1 MTPKSEILDNLIATI
16 VENTVGDVT
25 ATDILTV
32 FQQII
37 DSYLHQEDSINH
49 NDLANL
55 NLDDYKHLTAIQ
67 LTALETIISTY
78 ADKIDTTDAQTLANT
93 AESNSNA
100 YADSVSSN
108 AENNAKSYADT
119 LVVGLLDDRGNYDA
133 SVDLFPSSGGSGT
146 AGAIK
151 KGDLWTVSVSGTL
164 GGVDVSIGDAIRA
177 LSDTPGQTSA
187 NWNITENNLGYVPE
201 NSLNKKTDIEA
212 NKTSNTFF
220 APIKAIYDWAVGLFQ
235 PMLVSGTNIKT
246 INGNSILGSGDL
258 LLDGVFGIPDSN
270 GKYTFYSSLTLAF
283 ASASNGQ
290 VVEMFADYTETGAV
304 TVTFPVGVSL
314 QGNGHT
320 YKHTH
325 ASATHTFKFNQSDKY
340 NVKNLTIE
348 RTNATAGAIVLLGT
362 PDLYG
367 GQPAISVYVIADG
380 LTIKTNRYATYG
392 SGTAVFDIVGANIFL
407 SGSGQVYSSTLKKCT
422 VYGDSLSTV
431 TIVQNS
437 TIHNTNVYHL
447 GNQPSLSQCYAF
459 NSTVTATLASAC
471 SEMIEVAN
479 CYFICGSGTCIAPS
493 GMSPKYSNS
502 LFIAA
507 SGVVFGQNSGY
518 CEVNNCTLKSYTN
531 VTVSTSAG
539 VMFNGCRFIAY
550 GSAVVDSGN
559 AYYSNCSFYCYYNNA
574 GGHAFTS
581 RISAINFITNCDFRV
596 TNASANCIYAAS
608 ATTNKYSGCNFIG
621 ATTPVHANVTQGIS
635 TTKDNQGNILI

>member
-1 MTPKSEILDNLIATI
+1 MAIEIINKTGGPFPITRQVGSSADHAGLPNNCYFEQIDLNNLVRYKDASGSI
-16 VENTVGDVT
+16 VDAFSSVGG
-25 ATDILTV
+25 I
-32 FQQII
+32 FGI
-37 DSYLHQEDSINH
+37 
-49 NDLANL
+49 
-55 NLDDYKHLTAIQ
+55 
-67 LTALETIISTY
+67 
-78 ADKIDTTDAQTLANT
+78 
-93 AESNSNA
+93 SNSSGQYTY
-100 YADSVSSN
+100 YA
-108 AENNAKSYADT
+108 T
-119 LVVGLLDDRGNYDA
+119 
-133 SVDLFPSSGGSGT
+133 
-146 AGAIK
+146 
-151 KGDLWTVSVSGTL
+151 
-164 GGVDVSIGDAIRA
+164 
-177 LSDTPGQTSA
+177 
-187 NWNITENNLGYVPE
+187 
-201 NSLNKKTDIEA
+201 
-212 NKTSNTFF
+212 
-220 APIKAIYDWAVGLFQ
+220 
-235 PMLVSGTNIKT
+235 
-246 INGNSILGSGDL
+246 
-258 LLDGVFGIPDSN
+258 
-270 GKYTFYSSLTLAF
+270 LTLAM
-283 ASASNGQ
+283 ASAVSGDTI
-290 VVEMFADYTETGAV
+290 EMFADYTETGAV
-304 TVTFPVGVSL
+304 TVTFPLGVSL

-325 ASATHTFKFNQSDKY
+325 VSATHTFKFNQSDKY

-348 RTNATAGAIVLLGT
+348 RTNATVGAIVLLGT

-392 SGTAVFDIVGANIFL
+392 SGTTVFDIVGVNIFL

-447 GNQPSLSQCYAF
+447 GNQPALSQCYAF
-459 NSTVTATLASAC
+459 NSTVTATLASVC
-471 SEMIEVAN
+471 SEMVEVAN
-479 CYFICGSGTCIAPS
+479 CYFICGSGTCVAPS

-531 VTVSTSAG
+531 VTVSTGAG

-574 GGHAFTS
+574 GGHAFIS

-608 ATTNKYSGCNFIG
+608 TTTNKYSGCNFIG
-621 ATTPVHANVTQGIS
+621 ATTPVHANITQGIS
-635 TTKDNQGNILI
+635 NNKDSQGNILI